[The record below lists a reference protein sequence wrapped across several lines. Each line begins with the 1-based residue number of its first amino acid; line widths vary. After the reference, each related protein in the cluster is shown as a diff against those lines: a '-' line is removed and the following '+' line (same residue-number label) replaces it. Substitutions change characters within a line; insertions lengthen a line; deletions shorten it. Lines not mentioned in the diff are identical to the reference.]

1 MRAELRA
8 VGAASLLMAGWPAG
22 GSQPLTPP
30 LALRAVESGEW
41 ELRARG
47 ESDPGIPGKLCISDP
62 RRLLQVRHGG
72 KNCKSFVISDAP
84 GRVVVSYECGAAG
97 NGRTD
102 IRVETPRL
110 VQIHSQG
117 IADGAPFS
125 LALEGRR
132 IGVCR

>member
-8 VGAASLLMAGWPAG
+8 VGAASLLMAGWPAAG
-22 GSQPLTPP
+22 TPPLAPP
-30 LALRAVESGEW
+30 LALRAVEPGEW

-47 ESDPGIPGKLCISDP
+47 ESDPGTPGKLCIADQ
-62 RRLLQVRHGG
+62 RRLLQIRHGG
-72 KNCKSFVISDAP
+72 KSCKSFVISDAP
-84 GRVVVSYECGAAG
+84 GRVVVSYDCGGAG

-102 IRVETPRL
+102 IRVETSRL

-132 IGVCR
+132 IGACR